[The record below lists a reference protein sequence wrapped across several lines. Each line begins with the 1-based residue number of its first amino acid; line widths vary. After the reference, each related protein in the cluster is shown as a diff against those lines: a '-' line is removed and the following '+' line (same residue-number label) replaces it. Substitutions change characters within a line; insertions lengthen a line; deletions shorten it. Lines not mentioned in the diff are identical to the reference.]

1 MKLQSRLDAL
11 ERQSGTGLAHCVI
24 WHSGLIFDDVLAQST
39 PPADSSKRM
48 LIDLVFI
55 GMDRNPV
62 PLTDAQQAEQ
72 AKAHAWADGLL

>member
-11 ERQSGTGLAHCVI
+11 ERQSGTGLTHCVM
-24 WHSGLIFDDVLAQST
+24 WHSGLNFDEVLANST
-39 PPADSSKRM
+39 PPANSSKRL
-48 LIDLVFI
+48 LIEVVFV

-62 PLTDAQQAEQ
+62 ALTDAQQAEQ